1 MKNLQKCCENCPTLR
16 NVVGPEADVTCPLVA
31 SGEDVVKLELIFQPF
46 CVLIWFMSHIFLSLI
61 SVSLCVE

>member
-1 MKNLQKCCENCPTLR
+1 M
-16 NVVGPEADVTCPLVA
+16 GPEADVTCPLVA